1 MSSRD
6 REKASDV
13 FRNADFVF
21 SKKVSFAEAFPT
33 IEDIKV
39 VVKRGGHYG
48 VSEWNKEEHYGT
60 NVGEYVDCTNPM
72 CYNGGFS
79 VGHFLRTM
87 VQSKQ
92 THFERDYIGC
102 QGYEGSPKGKRRY
115 RSCTN
120 HFGVTIDIKY
130 KTEGAGEEDA

>member
-13 FRNADFVF
+13 FRNTDFLF
-21 SKKVSFAEAFPT
+21 SKKGTFAESFPM

-39 VVKRGGHYG
+39 IVKRGGHYG

-60 NVGEYVDCTNPM
+60 NVGEYVDCSNPT

-79 VGHFLRTM
+79 VGNFVRM
-87 VQSKQ
+87 MIASEQ
-92 THFERDYIGC
+92 THFEKEYISC

-120 HFGVTIDIKY
+120 HFAVVIDIKY
-130 KTEGAGEEDA
+130 KPKGASEDA

>member
-1 MSSRD
+1 MSTRD

-13 FRNADFVF
+13 FQNTDFLF
-21 SKKVSFAEAFPT
+21 SKKVTFAEAFPT

-48 VSEWNKEEHYGT
+48 VSEWNKEEHYGM
-60 NVGEYVDCTNPM
+60 NVGEYVDCSNST

-79 VGHFLRTM
+79 IGEFVRLM
-87 VQSKQ
+87 VASNQ
-92 THFERDYIGC
+92 THFEKDYISC
-102 QGYEGSPKGKRRY
+102 QGYEGSQKGKRRY

-120 HFGVTIDIKY
+120 HFAVVIDIKY
-130 KTEGAGEEDA
+130 KPQVAGEDT